1 MSSLNLVDLINL
13 AELPLDNLVVIRHS
27 FNKKETSG
35 IWDKYDRSN
44 FYEYQSIQPSVDFF
58 KNRKYVLSFIADGK
72 THSRFVGCFEI
83 LGSYPTSNVEKLP
96 SFPHQDFYDKPG
108 HIYFKMQLSEYMK
121 NLIDRLV
128 IDWGAGTIGYVQYSL
143 AALQKKTVVSIYPDS
158 KHVFPGYNRVVWD
171 FKTMQDY
178 LTHADQY
185 EEIANALKE
194 VYAIYLVVD
203 SQTGKYYVGS
213 AYGKNGLFGRWL
225 TYATTN
231 GTGGGSKT
239 DEDGNKGIVEYLKE
253 NPNAYPNFQYSIL
266 EVIHK
271 TGINEKDIQATLDAE
286 KVWKQKL
293 CTLKTAWGL
302 NIGTRF
308 NKLS

>member
-1 MSSLNLVDLINL
+1 MTSLNLVDLINTVG
-13 AELPLDNLVVIRHS
+13 LPLDNLVVIRHS

-44 FYEYQSIQPSVDFF
+44 FYEYQSIQPSADFF
-58 KNRKYVLSFIADGK
+58 KNKKYVLSFIADGK
-72 THSRFVGCFEI
+72 TLSRFVGCFEI
-83 LGSYPTSNVEKLP
+83 LESYPASNVEKLP
-96 SFPHQDFYDKPG
+96 SFPRQDFYDRPG

-121 NLIDRLV
+121 DLIDRLV

-143 AALQKKTVVSIYPDS
+143 AALQKKTVVSIYPDN

-178 LTHADQY
+178 MTHTDQY

-194 VYAIYLVVD
+194 IYAIYLVVD

-213 AYGKNGLFGRWL
+213 AYGKNGLLGRWL

-253 NPNAYPNFQYSIL
+253 NPNAYLNFQYSIL

-286 KVWKQKL
+286 KIWKQKL
-293 CTLKTAWGL
+293 CTLNTAWGL
-302 NIGTRF
+302 NK
-308 NKLS
+308 N